1 MGQTLKQD
9 IETEVPAGI
18 DLLPRPR
25 SGAVANASGRRGE
38 LAEVE
43 RKPGRIRRVRI
54 VSATSGIGG
63 LLSSFVLMVLV
74 PTIAA
79 GLYYGLMASDVYV
92 SEAKFAVR
100 GSGEKLPSSSSAALS
115 MFSSLSSMNSNQEAY
130 VLANYIQSRPLIEK
144 MEKQVGVRDIF
155 TRADIDRLSRLS
167 ADAPAERLRRYW
179 DKMVVASIDN
189 LSGVLNLEVRAFRPQ
204 DALAIAQAI
213 LVESET
219 LVNDISRRKRTDT
232 VAFARE
238 EVARAEKRLKDARIA
253 IEEFRNAS
261 GTLDPVKSAEATS
274 RVLIALRTQKID
286 FENEIATARRTLSD
300 SSPSVQILSAR
311 LKATSDQIATIEAQL
326 TSKGEGGDNP
336 ASRKLARYEGLELER
351 EFAEKVYILTL
362 AALERSRIEAD
373 RQQLY
378 LVTFVPPGLAE
389 RPLFPNR
396 PAATAVVFA
405 CAIAIW
411 SVLSLLVAAVKDH
424 NA

>member
-1 MGQTLKQD
+1 MKQD
-9 IETEVPAGI
+9 VETEIPARI

-25 SGAVANASGRRGE
+25 SGAVAKAPGRRGE
-38 LAEVE
+38 LAEIE

-54 VSATSGIGG
+54 LSATSGIGG
-63 LLSSFVLMVLV
+63 LLSSFILMVLV

-155 TRADIDRLSRLS
+155 TRPDIDPLSRLS

-238 EVARAEKRLKDARIA
+238 EVARAEKRLKDARVA
-253 IEEFRNAS
+253 IEKFRNAS

-274 RVLIALRTQKID
+274 RVLIALRTQKMD
-286 FENEIATARRTLSD
+286 FENEIATARRTLSE
-300 SSPSVQILSAR
+300 SSPSVQVLSSR
-311 LKATSDQIATIEAQL
+311 LKATSDQIATIESQL
-326 TSKGEGGDNP
+326 TSKGEGGGDNP

-373 RQQLY
+373 RQQIY

-389 RPLFPNR
+389 RSLFPNR

>member
-1 MGQTLKQD
+1 MKQD
-9 IETEVPAGI
+9 VETGTSARI
-18 DLLPRPR
+18 DVLPRPS
-25 SGAVANASGRRGE
+25 SGAVAQVPGRRGE
-38 LAEVE
+38 LAEIQRE
-43 RKPGRIRRVRI
+43 PGRIRRLRA

-63 LLSSFVLMVLV
+63 LLSSFVLMVIV
-74 PTIAA
+74 PTVLA
-79 GLYYGLMASDVYV
+79 GLYYGLIASDVYI

-115 MFSSLSSMNSNQEAY
+115 MFSSISSMNSNQEAY
-130 VLANYIQSRPLIEK
+130 VLANYIQSTPLIEK
-144 MEKQVGVRDIF
+144 MEKQVGVREAF
-155 TRADIDRLSRLS
+155 ARADIDPLSRLGV
-167 ADAPAERLRRYW
+167 DAPAERLRRYW

-213 LVESET
+213 LVESEK

-238 EVARAEKRLKDARIA
+238 EVGRAEKRLKDARAA
-253 IEEFRNAS
+253 IEAFRNES

-274 RVLIALRTQKID
+274 RVLIVLRTQKME

-300 SSPSVQILSAR
+300 SSPSVQVLSSR
-311 LKATSDQIATIEAQL
+311 LKATNDQIAAIESQL

-396 PAATAVVFA
+396 PAATGVVFA
-405 CAIAIW
+405 CAIAVW
-411 SVLSLLVAAVKDH
+411 SVMSLLVAAVKDH
-424 NA
+424 SA

>member
-1 MGQTLKQD
+1 MKQD
-9 IETEVPAGI
+9 VETDIQARI
-18 DLLPRPR
+18 DPLPLPQ
-25 SGAVANASGRRGE
+25 SGAVAKAPGRRGE
-38 LAEVE
+38 LAEIE
-43 RKPGRIRRVRI
+43 RKPGRIRRVR
-54 VSATSGIGG
+54 VLSATSGIGG
-63 LLSSFVLMVLV
+63 LLSSFLLMVLV

-79 GLYYGLMASDVYV
+79 GLYYGLMVSDVYV

-100 GSGEKLPSSSSAALS
+100 GTAEKLPSSSSAALA
-115 MFSSLSSMNSNQEAY
+115 MFSSVSSMNSNQEAY

-155 TRADIDRLSRLS
+155 TRPDIDPLSRLS

-253 IEEFRNAS
+253 IEEFRNES
-261 GTLDPVKSAEATS
+261 GTLDPVKSAEASS
-274 RVLIALRTQKID
+274 RVLIALRTQKMD
-286 FENEIATARRTLSD
+286 FENEIATARRTLSE
-300 SSPSVQILSAR
+300 SSPSVQILSSR
-311 LKATSDQIATIEAQL
+311 LKAMNDQIATMESQL
-326 TSKGEGGDNP
+326 TSRGEGGDNP

-351 EFAEKVYILTL
+351 EFAEKVYVLTL
-362 AALERSRIEAD
+362 ASLERSRIEAD

-389 RPLFPNR
+389 RSLFPNR

-411 SVLSLLVAAVKDH
+411 SVLALLVAAVKDH

>member
-1 MGQTLKQD
+1 MKQD
-9 IETEVPAGI
+9 AETDIAARI
-18 DLLPRPR
+18 DVMPRPR
-25 SGAVANASGRRGE
+25 SGAVAKSPGRRDE
-38 LAEVE
+38 LAEIE
-43 RKPGRIRRVRI
+43 RQPGRIRRLRI
-54 VSATSGIGG
+54 VGKTSGIGG

-79 GLYYGLMASDVYV
+79 GLYYGVVASDVYV

-100 GSGEKLPSSSSAALS
+100 GSGEKLPSSSSAALA

-130 VLANYIQSRPLIEK
+130 VLANYIQSTPLIEK

-155 TRADIDRLSRLS
+155 ARAEVDYLSRLS
-167 ADAPAERLRRYW
+167 ADVPAERLRRYW
-179 DKMVVASIDN
+179 EKMVAASIDN

-213 LVESET
+213 LVESEK

-238 EVARAEKRLKDARIA
+238 EVARAEKRLKDARVA

-274 RVLIALRTQKID
+274 RLLIALRTQKME
-286 FENEIATARRTLSD
+286 FENEIATARRTLSE
-300 SSPSVQILSAR
+300 SSPSVQILSSR
-311 LKATSDQIATIEAQL
+311 LKATSDQIATIESQL

-389 RPLFPNR
+389 RSLLPNR

-411 SVLSLLVAAVKDH
+411 SVLSLLVAAVRDH

>member
-1 MGQTLKQD
+1 MKQD
-9 IETEVPAGI
+9 VETDTPVRI
-18 DLLPRPR
+18 DLLPLAQ
-25 SGAVANASGRRGE
+25 SGAVAKAPGRRGD
-38 LAEVE
+38 LAEIE
-43 RKPGRIRRVRI
+43 RRPGRFRRVR
-54 VSATSGIGG
+54 VLSATSGIGG
-63 LLSSFVLMVLV
+63 ILSSFLLMVLV

-100 GSGEKLPSSSSAALS
+100 GTAEKLPSSSSAALA
-115 MFSSLSSMNSNQEAY
+115 MFSSVSSMNSNQEAY
-130 VLANYIQSRPLIEK
+130 VLANYIQSTPLIEK
-144 MEKQVGVRDIF
+144 MEKQVGVRDAF
-155 TRADIDRLSRLS
+155 ARADVDPLSRLA

-213 LVESET
+213 LVESEK

-238 EVARAEKRLKDARIA
+238 EVSRAEKRLKDARMA
-253 IEEFRNAS
+253 IEDFRNES

-274 RVLIALRTQKID
+274 KVLIVLRTQKMD
-286 FENEIATARRTLSD
+286 FENEIATARRTLSE
-300 SSPSVQILSAR
+300 SSPSVQVLSSR
-311 LKATSDQIATIEAQL
+311 LKATNDQIATIESQL
-326 TSKGEGGDNP
+326 TSRGEGGDNP
-336 ASRKLARYEGLELER
+336 ASKKLARYEGLELER
-351 EFAEKVYILTL
+351 EFSEKVYILTL

-405 CAIAIW
+405 CALAIW

>member
-1 MGQTLKQD
+1 M
-9 IETEVPAGI
+9 
-18 DLLPRPR
+18 
-25 SGAVANASGRRGE
+25 
-38 LAEVE
+38 
-43 RKPGRIRRVRI
+43 
-54 VSATSGIGG
+54 GG
-63 LLSSFVLMVLV
+63 LLSSFFLMVLV

-79 GLYYGLMASDVYV
+79 GLYYGLMASDVYI

-130 VLANYIQSRPLIEK
+130 VLANYIQSTPLIEK
-144 MEKQVGVRDIF
+144 MDKQVGVREAF
-155 TRADIDRLSRLS
+155 ARADIDPLSRLA
-167 ADAPAERLRRYW
+167 ADAPVERLRRYW

-189 LSGVLNLEVRAFRPQ
+189 LSGVLSLEVRAFRPQ

-213 LVESET
+213 LVESEK

-238 EVARAEKRLKDARIA
+238 EVARDEKRLKDARVA
-253 IEEFRNAS
+253 IEQFRNES

-274 RVLIALRTQKID
+274 RVLIALRTQKMD
-286 FENEIATARRTLSD
+286 YENEIAAARRTLLD
-300 SSPSVQILSAR
+300 SSPSVQVLSAR
-311 LKATSDQIATIEAQL
+311 LKATNDQIGTIESQL
-326 TSKGEGGDNP
+326 TSKGEGDDNP
-336 ASRKLARYEGLELER
+336 ASKKLARYEGLELER
-351 EFAEKVYILTL
+351 EFSEKVYILTL

-389 RPLFPNR
+389 RSLFPNR
-396 PAATAVVFA
+396 SAATAVVFA
-405 CAIAIW
+405 CALAVW
-411 SVLSLLVAAVKDH
+411 SVMSLLIAAVKDH